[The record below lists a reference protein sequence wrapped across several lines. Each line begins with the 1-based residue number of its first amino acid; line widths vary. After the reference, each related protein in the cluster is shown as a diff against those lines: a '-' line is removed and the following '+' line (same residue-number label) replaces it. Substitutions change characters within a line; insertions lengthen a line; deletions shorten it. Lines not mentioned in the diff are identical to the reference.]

1 MNLEELR
8 QQWTVAQT
16 SAAAAHAF
24 WELYAAGPG
33 GNPSPVTDSDPALQ
47 LVLQHEMIRPGSAV
61 LDLGCGTGRYAA
73 WFAQKGCRVTGFDLS
88 ETAAAQARQ
97 RFREAGLPD
106 AEFVTGDWHGM
117 QPGAL
122 DWDRKFDLVFCHMSP
137 AVQSYDTFERL
148 YRCSRGWC
156 LMAKPTFRKD
166 AVSRYLIGKLGLTD
180 VHRPFEEDMSYA
192 FTYLILHGL
201 RPAVIGLVCVQGTF
215 GRLALIVLA
224 LLLVGDTL
232 SLYAALLLPAL
243 QRLEGAVLHGLLAG
257 VVGLAV
263 DHLVGDR
270 QHGCHA

>member
-73 WFAQKGCRVTGFDLS
+73 WFAQKGCRVTCFDLS

-166 AVSRYLIGKLGLTD
+166 AVSQYLIGKLGLTD

-201 RPAVIGLVCVQGTF
+201 RPYTEYYDVTWRRARTEEQAVRHYSAWLQTNYGVTEDQLPELRRLIHEICRDGPIQEEESILV
-215 GRLALIVLA
+215 
-224 LLLVGDTL
+224 
-232 SLYAALLLPAL
+232 SMLYWKV
-243 QRLEGAVLHGLLAG
+243 E
-257 VVGLAV
+257 
-263 DHLVGDR
+263 
-270 QHGCHA
+270 

>member
-166 AVSRYLIGKLGLTD
+166 AVSRYL
-180 VHRPFEEDMSYA
+180 RPVRDAAAE
-192 FTYLILHGL
+192 
-201 RPAVIGLVCVQGTF
+201 
-215 GRLALIVLA
+215 A
-224 LLLVGDTL
+224 LLQFFCEGCF
-232 SLYAALLLPAL
+232 SAAGIAADGNQQFQGRSPPLMK
-243 QRLEGAVLHGLLAG
+243 QQYYNTRIYTT
-257 VVGLAV
+257 
-263 DHLVGDR
+263 
-270 QHGCHA
+270 